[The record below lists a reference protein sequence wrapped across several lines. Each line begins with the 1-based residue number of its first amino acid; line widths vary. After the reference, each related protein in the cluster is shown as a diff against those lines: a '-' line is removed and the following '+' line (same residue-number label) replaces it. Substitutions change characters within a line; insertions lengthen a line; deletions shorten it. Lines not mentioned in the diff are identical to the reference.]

1 MAAEQWQVSR
11 IWEGETCAVLASG
24 PSMSLEVAQA
34 VRGKCRVIAVSNQAI
49 PMLIDG
55 KVHPALAP
63 WADVL
68 IASDRQW
75 WIQHEIE
82 ARAFAGLK
90 VTVEPPGGSERL
102 KWSDVVELKNGGA
115 VLYDDRPTHVGG
127 GGNTGFH
134 GVHLAAKFGCRKILL
149 CGFDMQS
156 VAGEQADRDLKKKR
170 ARQHWFGE
178 HEWRKNLRIP
188 FDLFIAR
195 FTRSA
200 PEFKKRGIQVINCT
214 RGSALKCFP
223 FMTIE
228 EALAC

>member
-1 MAAEQWQVSR
+1 VAAVQWEVSR

-24 PSMSLEVAQA
+24 PSMSREVAEA

-55 KVHPALAP
+55 EMHSALAP

-75 WIQHEIE
+75 WIENREQ
-82 ARAFAGLK
+82 ALAFTGLK
-90 VTVEPPGGSERL
+90 VTVEPPGGCERL
-102 KWSDVVELKNGGA
+102 GWNDVMQLKNGGA
-115 VLYDDRPTHVGG
+115 VLYDERPDHVGG

-134 GVHLAAKFGCRKILL
+134 AVHLAAKFGCRKILL

-156 VAGEQADRDLKKKR
+156 VAGSEADSDPRKPR

-178 HEWRKNLRIP
+178 HPWRPRLRIP
-188 FDLFIAR
+188 FDLFVER

-200 PEFKKRGIQVINCT
+200 PEFEKRGIRVINCT
-214 RGSALKCFP
+214 PGSALKCFP